1 MLQKMV
7 ACASILAL
15 LTSGLPGQT
24 AATGGAIPNSAP
36 QSTQQSTQ
44 QNPQP
49 SAPQAAP
56 LNPPGQPEYKAPKG
70 EYTQAYGVLGVW
82 KPYRPH
88 GLPLPVLHNSDRL
101 ASLLRDG
108 KLMLSLND
116 AVALTLENNFDIAI
130 ARYNLDIADTDLML
144 AKSGGTVRG
153 VSTGLLTG
161 TPGGNASSTSTAGAT
176 GSGSGGTSTGSGGAG
191 AGASGVVFSVQNA
204 VGSPIDSYDPIL
216 TGKLSTDHARLWTR
230 TRRRSWSALT
240 SRTPTFTTSTMP
252 RDGRRERWRR

>member
-1 MLQKMV
+1 MPVSRPAHMLQKMV

-88 GLPLPVLHNSDRL
+88 GLPQPVLKNGDRL
-101 ASLLRDG
+101 ARLLKDD

-130 ARYNLDIADTDLML
+130 ARYNLDIATRPAAGQEGRDGARRFHRTADGH
-144 AKSGGTVRG
+144 AGGA
-153 VSTGLLTG
+153 TG
-161 TPGGNASSTSTAGAT
+161 PTSTAGAT
-176 GSGSGGTSTGSGGAG
+176 GGGSGGTTAG
-191 AGASGVVFSVQNA
+191 AAAQDRARGDRASTQNA
-204 VGSPIDSYDPIL
+204 IGSPIDS
-216 TGKLSTDHARLWTR
+216 
-230 TRRRSWSALT
+230 
-240 SRTPTFTTSTMP
+240 
-252 RDGRRERWRR
+252 